1 MSPEVVRQLALSLRP
16 PDDVNHQELDNLF
29 ESVAHGFGWRTAHFR
44 PAMTGKG
51 YRTAVSGD
59 GKGFLDWLVLRE
71 RLVVVELKTK
81 GDKLRPDQK
90 LWEEAWKRTGAEV
103 HVFWP
108 KDWDKLVRVLG
119 RPESYAA

>member
-1 MSPEVVRQLALSLRP
+1 MSPEVVRQIALSLRP
-16 PDDVNHQELDNLF
+16 QDDATHQELDNLF

-59 GKGFLDWLVLRE
+59 GRGFLDWLVLRE

-90 LWEEAWKRTGAEV
+90 LWKAAWERIGAEV
-103 HVFWP
+103 HVYWP
-108 KDWDKLVRVLG
+108 KDWDELVRVLG
-119 RPESYAA
+119 ADVA